1 MAILDGRTV
10 LVLGGTGEVGEG
22 IVRGL
27 LAQGAT
33 VAVPSRA
40 EERLASLRDRL
51 GAPKQLITAVGD
63 VGRPQGA
70 ASLVQ
75 RLEADCPPL
84 DAAVASLGGSWQG
97 PRLVDLSIEMWET
110 FLRGTLTAHFL
121 AARAFLP
128 LVRRRQGTYVFVN
141 HGASQAPVEG
151 AGPLSVSAAAQVM
164 LMRTFAAEE
173 AAGGARVLSVVLSKP
188 VVTRTEPEGPAD
200 APTAE
205 GVGGAVASLLANGAE
220 HRSGAVIPL

>member
-1 MAILDGRTV
+1 MAILDGKTV

-27 LAQGAT
+27 LAEGAT

-40 EERLASLRDRL
+40 EHRLAGLRDRL
-51 GAPKQLITAVGD
+51 GAPRQLITVMGD

-70 ASLVQ
+70 ASLLQ
-75 RLEADCPPL
+75 RVENDCPPL
-84 DAAVASLGGSWQG
+84 DAAVASLGGCWQG

-110 FLRGTLTAHFL
+110 FLRGTLTTHFL

-128 LVRRRQGTYVFVN
+128 LVCRRKGTYMFVN

-151 AGPLSVSAAAQVM
+151 AGPLSVSAAAQLM
-164 LMRTFAAEE
+164 LMRTFAAEDE
-173 AAGGARVLSVVLSKP
+173 GVARVLSVVLSKR
-188 VVTRTEPEGPAD
+188 VRTRSQPEGPAD
-200 APTAE
+200 TLTAE
-205 GVGGAVASLLANGAE
+205 GVGASVARVLADGAE
-220 HRSGAVIPL
+220 PRTGAVINL

>member
-27 LAQGAT
+27 LDQGAT
-33 VAVPSRA
+33 VAVPSRS
-40 EERLASLRDRL
+40 EERLASLRERL
-51 GAPKQLITAVGD
+51 GAPKQLITVMGD

-84 DAAVASLGGSWQG
+84 DAAVASLGGWWQG

-110 FLRGTLTAHFL
+110 FLRGTLTTHFL
-121 AARAFLP
+121 GARAFLP
-128 LVRRRQGTYVFVN
+128 LVSRRRGTYLFVN

-164 LMRTFAAEE
+164 LMRTFAAEDE
-173 AAGGARVLSVVLSKP
+173 GGARVLSLVLSKR
-188 VVTRTEPEGPAD
+188 VLTRSQPEGPAGALTAD
-200 APTAE
+200 A
-205 GVGGAVASLLANGAE
+205 VGASVARVLADSAE
-220 HRSGAVIPL
+220 HPSGAVIPL